1 MKKTAFILA
10 ILIAL
15 ISTFIFACG
24 GGGGGADSA
33 MEDNSFTISY
43 NANGAES
50 GTPPVEQKG
59 KGSSPLIISDNIG
72 GMTKSGYL
80 FDGWNE
86 HPNGAGSIWRPG
98 TSYCGDLKLYAMWVP
113 LFSYEIINAGSPA
126 PALDVAQRAPSLS
139 SIRITGLT
147 QWGDHLS
154 SIIIPNT
161 IDGYTVSE
169 IGDYAFGYR
178 ANLEEIT
185 IPDSVINIGNNV
197 FEGCSNLGNITIQ
210 GTVPPALGTE
220 VFNNCYAIISVPQ
233 TAVVTYQG
241 TAGWDTYSSRIGFIG
256 ASSYRITYDG
266 NGSDG
271 GVVPPLQIG
280 AWGDSPVIIS
290 GNSGALTRAGC
301 TFQHWNTSPNG
312 NGYTFYA
319 GNEFYPINETGRV
332 TLYAQWY
339 HAPYHVSFY
348 TKQGTFYSSIDVIS
362 PANTIEELPATPV
375 NPGYGFL
382 GWYTMPDGGG
392 NSFTIGS
399 KVTSNMSVYA
409 KWSNETYR
417 IIYKDQGGVGFSGV
431 HGNNYPTSHTYG
443 SNTVLDAPT
452 RERYAFGGWYTDS
465 SCTGQQIQTIVATSI
480 TSDITLYAKWIPA
493 YSIIINNLA
502 NGTVTASATDTIV
515 PGRVITLTA
524 TPKSGYKLAALIVKN
539 GINIIDITTVIEG
552 SKYTFTM
559 PSGDVTVTSIF
570 SLNDVNNLKIG
581 DVVLGNG
588 SYIYYGDFIKQ
599 PASYIAIS
607 PPVGVVAYKGLTDNY
622 GVTGKVYMVGLNQGY
637 SLKWATGKGYY
648 TEFSTSKKT
657 GEGNWAII
665 TSEDPSGSA
674 DAVTNYPAFN
684 YANTYSVT
692 GYSSGWFIPASIELY
707 ELLNNCTTINKSL
720 SAIINAG
727 GSASEILMNADY
739 WSSSQEPG
747 LTNSAVLRKTNGASV
762 SDGCGH
768 KNNAISVRVVRAL
781 EE

>member
-1 MKKTAFILA
+1 MKKAVYLLGLSL
-10 ILIAL
+10 ILIT
-15 ISTFIFACG
+15 TFIVSCG
-24 GGGGGADSA
+24 GGGGAENAINDYSY
-33 MEDNSFTISY
+33 TISY
-43 NANGAES
+43 NANGAET
-50 GTPPVEQKG
+50 GTPPAAQKG
-59 KGSSPLIISDNIG
+59 EGISSLTISDNVG

-86 HPNGAGSIWRPG
+86 HPDGAGSIWRPG

-113 LFSYEIINAGSPA
+113 LFNYEIISAGSPA
-126 PALDVAQRAPSLS
+126 PALNGMQRAPSLS

-312 NGYTFYA
+312 NGHAFYA

-362 PANTIEELPATPV
+362 PANTIEELPVTPV

-399 KVTSNMSVYA
+399 QVTSNMSVYA

-417 IIYKDQGGVGFSGV
+417 IIYKDQGGASFSGV

-443 SNTVLDAPT
+443 SNTILDEPT

-465 SCTGQQIQTIVATSI
+465 SCTGQRIQTIAATSI
-480 TSDITLYAKWIPA
+480 TSDITLYAKWIPL
-493 YSIIINNLA
+493 YTITVNNVS
-502 NGTVTASATDTIV
+502 NGIVTASKTNNITAGSI
-515 PGRVITLTA
+515 ITLTV
-524 TPKSGYKLAALIVKN
+524 TPNTDYELTNLVIKN
-539 GINIIDITTVIEG
+539 GSIDVNKEIVIEG
-552 SKYTFTM
+552 AEYTFVM
-559 PSGDVTVTSIF
+559 PSGNVIITASFMPISIH
-570 SLNDVNNLKIG
+570 NVDNVEVG
-581 DVVLGNG
+581 DVVLCNG
-588 SYIYYGDFIKQ
+588 MYVAYSAFLARPAIYLSISQ
-599 PASYIAIS
+599 PA
-607 PPVGVVAYKGLTDNY
+607 GVVAYKGITGSY
-622 GVTGKVYMVGLNQGY
+622 GITGKVYMVGLTQGFLMWK
-637 SLKWATGKGYY
+637 SENVNK
-648 TEFSTSKKT
+648 EFVTSNT
-657 GEGNWAII
+657 AGESNWAVI
-665 TSEDPSGSA
+665 TAKDPNGSA
-674 DAVTNYPAFN
+674 DAATNYPAFN
-684 YANTYSVT
+684 YANTYGVT
-692 GYSSGWFIPASIELY
+692 GYSSGWFIPSIYELAKLY
-707 ELLNNCTTINKSL
+707 ENTNAINDTISTIIGAGVVSTKL
-720 SAIINAG
+720 SSN
-727 GSASEILMNADY
+727 SCY
-739 WSSSQEPG
+739 WSSHYVRG
-747 LTNSAVLRKTNGASV
+747 TGGDIAFIDF
-762 SDGCGH
+762 SDGRLTRDSS
-768 KNNAISVRVVRAL
+768 SVCHSVVVVRAL